1 MDRFHPGADM
11 AESKIVLVG
20 GTDKVSITKQAME
33 NAAVDARHLMTNSP
47 IIPKLVSM
55 DIVLRQLFLMVRN
68 AIDNEVRHGWT
79 VENPALV
86 LQTLTMS
93 AQEKAVG
100 NTPAAATLRQDV
112 LETILPIVDIFCKM
126 EEEQNALKQ
135 SEPATETT
143 DHPVPGDDNNE
154 AD

>member
-1 MDRFHPGADM
+1 M
-11 AESKIVLVG
+11 AESKIVVVG
-20 GTDKVSITKQAME
+20 GTDKVSVTKQSME
-33 NAAVDARHLMTNSP
+33 NAAVDARHLMANSP

-68 AIDNEVRHGWT
+68 AIDNEVRYGWT

-100 NTPAAATLRQDV
+100 NTPTAATLRQDV

-135 SEPATETT
+135 AEPDTQAAS
-143 DHPVPGDDNNE
+143 DPVPGDDNNE
-154 AD
+154 AE